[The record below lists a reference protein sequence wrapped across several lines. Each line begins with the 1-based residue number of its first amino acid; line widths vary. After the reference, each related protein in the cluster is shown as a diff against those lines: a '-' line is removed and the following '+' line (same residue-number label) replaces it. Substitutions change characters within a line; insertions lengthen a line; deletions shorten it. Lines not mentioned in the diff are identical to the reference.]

1 MTVPTSL
8 CCWTKALNM
17 WFCTCLIW
25 QTLYFKPKVETMG
38 ILIVFVSSITRYPLF
53 LLSKYLQLHIFLEH
67 SQCMLYSDIKEPGIK
82 STQNKFR
89 IFFSPYIGTGEGK
102 TKDLKRFALNIP
114 RNSRSQWPRGLRY
127 RSAAA
132 RLLRLWVRIPP
143 EACLSVVRVVCY
155 QVGVSTTSWS
165 LVQRSPTEC
174 GTSLCV
180 IWKPQKWGGHDS
192 MGGCCAKKKT
202 FLEIN

>member
-132 RLLRLWVRIPP
+132 RLLRLWVWNPP
-143 EACLSVVRVVCY
+143 GTRLFICCKCYILSGRMLCDELSLDQESYQLWCVVVCDLE
-155 QVGVSTTSWS
+155 TSWMS
-165 LVQRSPTEC
+165 RAWPKGRLSHHRQTNKAI
-174 GTSLCV
+174 T
-180 IWKPQKWGGHDS
+180 
-192 MGGCCAKKKT
+192 
-202 FLEIN
+202 